1 VTFESTT
8 PEPLTPVAAR
18 EDVVRGALFALL
30 VVPAGV
36 IVWGLIWSIGFIA
49 SIVAFGVAI
58 AALWLYRIGAR
69 GAISKAG
76 ALVVTGITAATL
88 LLAFFAGIVLD
99 GIRGVAEASGLGWLE
114 VAVAP
119 EFWQLFWAVLPS
131 ALGDYTLDFLLAL
144 AFGALGCFT
153 VLRSAFAQAKQVDA
167 PAAPAEVLPESA
179 GIVDQPAPVAEE
191 RHDEEGAP
199 EAR

>member
-1 VTFESTT
+1 M
-8 PEPLTPVAAR
+8 
-18 EDVVRGALFALL
+18 RGALFTLL

-36 IVWGLIWSIGFIA
+36 IVWGLIWSLGFIA

-69 GAISKAG
+69 GPISKAG
-76 ALVVTGITAATL
+76 AFVVTGITAATL

-99 GIRGVAEASGLGWLE
+99 GIRGVAEVSGLGWLE
-114 VAVAP
+114 VAVEP
-119 EFWQLFWAVLPS
+119 EFWNLFWAVLPT

-153 VLRSAFAQAKQVDA
+153 VLRSAFAQAKQ
-167 PAAPAEVLPESA
+167 
-179 GIVDQPAPVAEE
+179 Q
-191 RHDEEGAP
+191 GAP
-199 EAR
+199 EAESPNAPTTAADTAQPAPAVEEPRGGDEAPGSR